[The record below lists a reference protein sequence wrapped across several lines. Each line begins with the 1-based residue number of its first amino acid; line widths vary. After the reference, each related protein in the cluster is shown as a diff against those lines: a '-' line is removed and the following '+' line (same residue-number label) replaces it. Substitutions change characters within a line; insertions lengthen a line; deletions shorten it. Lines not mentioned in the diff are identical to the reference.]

1 MRFEGK
7 AAVVTGA
14 GSGMGRAVAR
24 ALAAEGAA
32 VVVADLNGE
41 NAGKTVQ
48 AIEQAGGRAAA
59 VQADVTREDDARQ
72 IASAAAET
80 YGGPDYLC
88 NCAGIQTYGTV
99 VDTDET
105 TWDRTLNVNLKGI
118 YLVSRFCIHEMRKRG
133 GGAIVNISSVQG
145 LTSSQEKVAAYAA
158 SKSGVVALS
167 RAMALDHAREN
178 IRVNCVLPGS
188 IDTEML
194 RTAAAGL
201 AADGDV
207 QAVIDSWGEVHPVGR
222 VGQPE
227 EVANLVL
234 YLLSD
239 AAAFIVGAAI
249 PIDGGLT
256 LKLM

>member
-7 AAVVTGA
+7 VAVVTGA
-14 GSGMGRAVAR
+14 GSGMGRAIAS

-32 VVVADLNGE
+32 VVAADIDGE
-41 NAGKTVQ
+41 NAARTVQ
-48 AIEQAGGRAAA
+48 SIEGAGGKATAIR
-59 VQADVTREDDARQ
+59 ADVTSEDDARQ
-72 IASAAAET
+72 IAATAVRA
-80 YGGPDYLC
+80 YGRLDYLG

-99 VDTDET
+99 ADTDQA
-105 TWDRTLNVNLKGI
+105 TWDRTLNVNLKGM
-118 YLVSRFCIHEMRKRG
+118 YLVSRFCIHQMRQRG

-145 LTSSQEKVAAYAA
+145 LTSSQPNVAAYAA

-167 RAMALDHAREN
+167 RSMALDHAREN

-194 RTAAAGL
+194 RTAAEGFAS
-201 AADGDV
+201 DGDV
-207 QAVIDSWGEVHPVGR
+207 QAVIDSWGEAHPIGR
-222 VGQPE
+222 VGRPE
-227 EVANLVL
+227 EVAALTL
-234 YLLSD
+234 FLLSD

>member
-7 AAVVTGA
+7 VAVVTGA

-24 ALAAEGAA
+24 ALAVEGAA
-32 VVVADLNGE
+32 VVAADIDGE
-41 NAGKTVQ
+41 SAGQTVQ
-48 AIEQAGGRAAA
+48 SIEGAGGKAIAM
-59 VQADVTREDDARQ
+59 QADVTSEDDARQ
-72 IASAAAET
+72 IAGSAVRT
-80 YGGPDYLC
+80 YGGLDYLS

-99 VDTDET
+99 ADTDEA

-118 YLVSRFCIHEMRKRG
+118 YLVSRFCIHQMRQRG
-133 GGAIVNISSVQG
+133 GGAIVNIASVQG
-145 LTSSQEKVAAYAA
+145 LTSSQPNVAAYAA

-167 RAMALDHAREN
+167 RSMALDHAREN

-194 RTAAAGL
+194 RTAAEGFAS
-201 AADGDV
+201 DGDV
-207 QAVIDSWGEVHPVGR
+207 QPVIDAWGESHPIGR
-222 VGQPE
+222 VGRPE
-227 EVANLVL
+227 EVAALAL
-234 YLLSD
+234 FLLSD